1 VGAHDYNEFNN
12 QITLYASEAK
22 IPKSTQHTLL
32 LGKLKLRWFTELGA
46 YLNDGKIGIATINN
60 KPVNKYVEG
69 YFQLLKRRSGDIMK
83 FYFKLPNNH
92 YYYFSYTRGVMQTLS
107 NNDKFLDAIK
117 EIKRRKRKLRTK
129 RGETPYR
136 YIVATDQNLAQFL
149 RNMRLFEEA
158 QATEEERLKQELL
171 EKESEPKQE
180 EESMDQNKS
189 DEQNKPEETKN
200 EEIEQ
205 TETTEKKE
213 ERFVF

>member
-1 VGAHDYNEFNN
+1 
-12 QITLYASEAK
+12 
-22 IPKSTQHTLL
+22 
-32 LGKLKLRWFTELGA
+32 
-46 YLNDGKIGIATINN
+46 
-60 KPVNKYVEG
+60 
-69 YFQLLKRRSGDIMK
+69 
-83 FYFKLPNNH
+83 
-92 YYYFSYTRGVMQTLS
+92 MQTLS